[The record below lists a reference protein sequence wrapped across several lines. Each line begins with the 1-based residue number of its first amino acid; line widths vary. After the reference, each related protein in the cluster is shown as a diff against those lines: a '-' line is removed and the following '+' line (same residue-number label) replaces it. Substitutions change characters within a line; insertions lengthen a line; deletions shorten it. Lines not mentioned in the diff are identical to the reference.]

1 MFHTKTEHVKLLFCI
16 LFALQRICPPNKL
29 RNMIGYPPIM
39 YLLNSNRNLPCVEIL
54 HVTFS
59 ELSTLLYL
67 VLNIQQKGNL

>member
-29 RNMIGYPPIM
+29 RNMIGYPPIV
-39 YLLNSNRNLPCVEIL
+39 LLLILFYRVLKILL